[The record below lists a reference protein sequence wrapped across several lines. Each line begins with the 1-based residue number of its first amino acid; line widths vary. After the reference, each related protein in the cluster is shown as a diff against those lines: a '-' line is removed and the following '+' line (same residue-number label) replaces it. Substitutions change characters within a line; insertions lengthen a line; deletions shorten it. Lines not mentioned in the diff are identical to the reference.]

1 MFKKL
6 LAIAA
11 AMTVTACASPYI
23 ATPYD
28 RTTANVTTIALADDS
43 LAPQAIAY
51 EVASTGA
58 NFGLI
63 GALVDAGIQE
73 SRKQAVNDALGTV
86 QFDAETILE
95 RRITSTL
102 TTQGYTVQT
111 LSGDREKRDFLVSY
125 PAAGSDAYLDIVV
138 TEYGYMSSGAS
149 DNTLLMENMIL
160 YNPIAPTEGVI
171 TLAPNPEYA
180 FRNREGLLEDP
191 THLAAGLEDALVRV
205 ADTAAQLM
213 R

>member
-58 NFGLI
+58 RAATSSRRATASLT
-63 GALVDAGIQE
+63 GI
-73 SRKQAVNDALGTV
+73 D
-86 QFDAETILE
+86 
-95 RRITSTL
+95 
-102 TTQGYTVQT
+102 
-111 LSGDREKRDFLVSY
+111 
-125 PAAGSDAYLDIVV
+125 PAARRQTA
-138 TEYGYMSSGAS
+138 MSAS
-149 DNTLLMENMIL
+149 AS
-160 YNPIAPTEGVI
+160 PA
-171 TLAPNPEYA
+171 
-180 FRNREGLLEDP
+180 
-191 THLAAGLEDALVRV
+191 
-205 ADTAAQLM
+205 
-213 R
+213 